1 MNEKQKSTLVNQ
13 QNFHLKVFPIRN
25 LIIKRKLP
33 NKENG
38 KNKIHFGKTTARQT
52 TKKEYTKQHKYKIK
66 SFSFCLVNRPF
77 SFFFA
82 AESAL
87 AKEKRKSETKWK

>member
-1 MNEKQKSTLVNQ
+1 MTEKQKSTWVNQ
-13 QNFHLKVFPIRN
+13 QNFHLKVFPNRN

-38 KNKIHFGKTTARQT
+38 KNKSHFGKTTARQT
-52 TKKEYTKQHKYKIK
+52 TKKEYKYKII

>member
-1 MNEKQKSTLVNQ
+1 MGKAKVISQKQPQGKQ
-13 QNFHLKVFPIRN
+13 QKRN
-25 LIIKRKLP
+25 
-33 NKENG
+33 
-38 KNKIHFGKTTARQT
+38 
-52 TKKEYTKQHKYKIK
+52 TKQHKYKII

-87 AKEKRKSETKWK
+87 AKEKNKSETKWK